1 MFFIVELININDVK
15 EKDYYLESKRLR
27 KEALEIAETYKGNP
41 KRFSIS
47 NGIDMEVEITK
58 SDIKTIVSKNTQNN
72 LFNAVKNAWAKNLE
86 GYLLGAT
93 YEGWRKT
100 ADGKHPESAFFAY
113 YSRRLGANTYLCV
126 RRMKSNGV
134 YKPYAFIDQ
143 QTFDNDK
150 NNIVKEKPPL

>member
-27 KEALEIAETYKGNP
+27 KEALEIAEIYKGNP

-47 NGIDMEVEITK
+47 NGIDMEVEITM
-58 SDIKTIVSKNTQNN
+58 
-72 LFNAVKNAWAKNLE
+72 
-86 GYLLGAT
+86 
-93 YEGWRKT
+93 
-100 ADGKHPESAFFAY
+100 
-113 YSRRLGANTYLCV
+113 GANTYLCV

-143 QTFDNDK
+143 QTFDNEK